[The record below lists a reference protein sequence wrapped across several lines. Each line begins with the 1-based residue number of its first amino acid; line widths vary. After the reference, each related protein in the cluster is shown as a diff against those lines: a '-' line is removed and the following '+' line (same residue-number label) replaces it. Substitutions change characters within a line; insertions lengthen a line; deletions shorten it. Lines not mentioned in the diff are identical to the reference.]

1 LNPAEASL
9 SFYPNRPELVSHLL
23 GLVSVL
29 LTDLPQAN
37 EDLRAQHRYLDLRR
51 ADLAENLKIRSK
63 VAHTIRNYL
72 HDQGEWLELLEL
84 SYNSVGRESAEWL

>member
-1 LNPAEASL
+1 M
-9 SFYPNRPELVSHLL
+9 
-23 GLVSVL
+23 GLVYL
-29 LTDLPQAN
+29 LLSSPEAN

-72 HDQGEWLELLEL
+72 HDQGGWLEHCYNL
-84 SYNSVGRESAEWL
+84 SACWTRCGTSDSLS